1 MTLMEL
7 LLLAMLFGVG
17 YCSMSALA
25 GPERPLRTLAG
36 AFPMGCCLWALGV
49 FLIAALPFP
58 AKDVFGMNLSA
69 SLLLMAGIVGVS
81 LLVIAT
87 QQRTVWRFL
96 LPAVP
101 ALALLLLLYWFFF
114 WANISIITADS
125 LSHLHPQKGFESMK
139 SGRAFNQTLA
149 ALAALAGQDRYFFP
163 FHPLF
168 FVSLMVLMGECIYHE
183 IKSAGTNLGP
193 ALSFALAGPILLA
206 STHMTSIQMFY
217 VNNHL
222 LVATMICLALSL
234 LLGKKSRDQGSEV
247 PLPLAALAVIAVT
260 PLSLLRLEG
269 QFIGIILLV
278 VMLGRVGVDR
288 LVRVRALLLYLFL
301 TAPVLL
307 FLITLSLDGGKT
319 DAGHFAAMLLVTVF
333 LPVFFY
339 PKKPALI
346 GHLQDHASKYTLLSL
361 ALVITVFL
369 YLRLDKMVYRL
380 GWVVHNAF
388 DVSHWGFAHQVL
400 IFAIFVLLAV
410 RAVSG
415 DAAMA
420 ANLRRIDS
428 LLLFSIAALLSI
440 VFLTYFHGARLGWSS
455 SQNRMLFHF
464 FPAIILW
471 VAIQAGIGFARP
483 AAAVQ
488 IVSTKRPDS
497 GPSRAQS

>member
-1 MTLMEL
+1 
-7 LLLAMLFGVG
+7 
-17 YCSMSALA
+17 
-25 GPERPLRTLAG
+25 
-36 AFPMGCCLWALGV
+36 
-49 FLIAALPFP
+49 
-58 AKDVFGMNLSA
+58 
-69 SLLLMAGIVGVS
+69 
-81 LLVIAT
+81 
-87 QQRTVWRFL
+87 
-96 LPAVP
+96 
-101 ALALLLLLYWFFF
+101 
-114 WANISIITADS
+114 
-125 LSHLHPQKGFESMK
+125 MK

-183 IKSAGTNLGP
+183 ITSAGTGPGP
-193 ALSFALAGPILLA
+193 AVGFALAGPILLA
-206 STHMTSIQMFY
+206 STHMASIQMFY

-234 LLGKKSRDQGSEV
+234 LLGKNSRGQNSEL
-247 PLPLAALAVIAVT
+247 PLPLATLAVIAVT

-288 LVRVRALLLYLFL
+288 LVRVKALLLYLFL

-307 FLITLSLDGGKT
+307 FLITISLDGGKT
-319 DAGHFAAMLLVTVF
+319 DAVHFGAMLLVTVF

-361 ALVITVFL
+361 ALVVMAFL

-380 GWVVHNAF
+380 GWVIHNAF

-415 DAAMA
+415 DAPIAV
-420 ANLRRIDS
+420 NRRRIDS
-428 LLLFSIAALLSI
+428 LLFFSIAALLSI
-440 VFLTYFHGARLGWSS
+440 VFLIFFHGSRLGWSD

-483 AAAVQ
+483 GAALQ
-488 IVSTKRPDS
+488 IVSTKGPDS
-497 GPSRAQS
+497 GPSRAQR

>member
-1 MTLMEL
+1 MTLTEL
-7 LLLAMLFGVG
+7 LLIAMLFGVG
-17 YCSMSALA
+17 YCAMSALA
-25 GPERPLRTLAG
+25 GPERVVRTLAG

-49 FLIAALPFP
+49 FLVAALAIPG
-58 AKDVFGMNLSA
+58 KDVFGMNLSA
-69 SLLLMAGIVGVS
+69 SLLLMAGIAGVS

-87 QQRTVWRFL
+87 QRGNVLRFL
-96 LPAVP
+96 LPALP

-114 WANISIITADS
+114 WANISIITGDS
-125 LSHLHPQKGFESMK
+125 VNQFHPHRGFESMK

-206 STHMTSIQMFY
+206 STHMTSIQIFY

-234 LLGKKSRDQGSEV
+234 LLGKNNWGQSTEV

-288 LVRVRALLLYLFL
+288 LIRVQALLLYLFL

-307 FLITLSLDGGKT
+307 FLIIISLDGGKT
-319 DAGHFAAMLLVTVF
+319 DAVHFAAMLLVTAF
-333 LPVFFY
+333 LPLFFFF
-339 PKKPALI
+339 KKPALLR
-346 GHLQDHASKYTLLSL
+346 HFQDHANKYTLLGL
-361 ALVITVFL
+361 AVVVSIFL

-380 GWVVHNAF
+380 GWVIHNAF

-415 DAAMA
+415 AAPIA
-420 ANLRRIDS
+420 VNRRRIDS
-428 LLLFSIAALLSI
+428 LLFFSIAALLSI
-440 VFLTYFHGARLGWSS
+440 VFLIFFHGSRLGWSD

-483 AAAVQ
+483 LADQEMAP
-488 IVSTKRPDS
+488 IK
-497 GPSRAQS
+497 GGLPSPPQREC